1 MNNKEHRVL
10 GRILAVEETR
20 EVSGA
25 APTKPCWDQITV
37 PTLDTAPV
45 GADCNQ
51 TLPTAESGT
60 LIESLGLTRD
70 PAG

>member
-1 MNNKEHRVL
+1 MNNKEQRVL

-37 PTLDTAPV
+37 PSLDTAPV

-51 TLPTAESGT
+51 TLRAADSGT
-60 LIESLGLTRD
+60 IIDSIGLSTTSV
-70 PAG
+70 